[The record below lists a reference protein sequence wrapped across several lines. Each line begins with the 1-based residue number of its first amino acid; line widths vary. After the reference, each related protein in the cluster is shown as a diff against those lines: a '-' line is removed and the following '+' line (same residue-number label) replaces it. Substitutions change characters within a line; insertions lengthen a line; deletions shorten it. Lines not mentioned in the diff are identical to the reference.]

1 LIFSEKRER
10 FEPPTFLKKISDSEV
25 YEGMKAKFT
34 ACATGT
40 PVPTVEWFKN
50 GSKLVPSD
58 RIITEEDPNGLLRL
72 IIEGVH
78 QEDVGK
84 YTCKISNPH
93 GEDTCHADLYYE
105 SRLIDRFDLIRFK
118 IISVLSA
125 LDRDRRASDVF
136 SGRDK
141 LAGLPVP
148 IAERPYILNMSDRRC
163 TLAWKPSLP
172 SGPRYP
178 VTYQV

>member
-1 LIFSEKRER
+1 MSSY
-10 FEPPTFLKKISDSEV
+10 FLFI
-25 YEGMKAKFT
+25 GFFT
-34 ACATGT
+34 NLTIL
-40 PVPTVEWFKN
+40 P
-50 GSKLVPSD
+50 D
-58 RIITEEDPNGLLRL
+58 
-72 IIEGVH
+72 
-78 QEDVGK
+78 
-84 YTCKISNPH
+84 
-93 GEDTCHADLYYE
+93 
-105 SRLIDRFDLIRFK
+105 
-118 IISVLSA
+118 

-172 SGPRYP
+172 AGPRYP